1 MEITLEGFNITWN
14 GFGMMCADLRSIF
27 LDMGLICDDLVITSE
42 WHFIELG
49 VGMTSMEWNDLGS
62 MFWQEMTLE

>member
-1 MEITLEGFNITWN
+1 MKC
-14 GFGMMCADLRSIF
+14 FGMMCADLRSIF

-49 VGMTSMEWNDLGS
+49 VGMTSMGWNDLGS
-62 MFWQEMTLE
+62 ML